1 MTRRGFWRNLMRG
14 GAAAALL
21 ALVAACAVPPKL
33 AGHGGLSFSR
43 NGRFAVNVSGGAN
56 GPHAVQG
63 GFSWLD
69 EGAQLRLDLANPLGS
84 TLARIM
90 VTPAGATLQ
99 RADGTLESAQNADAL
114 AAQVLGSPI
123 PVEGLRDWLR
133 GRTDGKASDLHTNL
147 DGKPESFIENGWTVR
162 LTRYDAL
169 GPRLL
174 TMQRNDAGA
183 HISVRLAV
191 DG

>member
-1 MTRRGFWRNLMRG
+1 MTRRGFWRGMARG
-14 GAAAALL
+14 GAAALL
-21 ALVAACAVPPKL
+21 ALLAACAVPPKQV
-33 AGHGGLSFSR
+33 GHGTESFSR
-43 NGRFAVNVSGGAN
+43 TGRFAVNVSGGVN

-69 EGAQLRLDLANPLGS
+69 EGTVLRLDLANPLGN
-84 TLARIM
+84 TLARVE
-90 VTPAGATLQ
+90 VTSAGATLQ
-99 RADGTLESAQNADAL
+99 RADGTRKFARNADAL
-114 AAQVLGSPI
+114 VAQVVGSPI

-133 GRTDGKASDLHTNL
+133 GRTDGGAHGVKTDAA
-147 DGKPESFIENGWTVR
+147 GKVESFDENGWTVR
-162 LTRYDAL
+162 LSRYDAL

-174 TMQRNDAGA
+174 AMQRTDADA

>member
-1 MTRRGFWRNLMRG
+1 MTRRGFGRRLARG
-14 GAAAALL
+14 GMAAALAVL
-21 ALVAACAVPPKL
+21 LAACAVPPKL
-33 AGHGGLSFSR
+33 AGHGGPSFSR
-43 NGRFAVNVSGGAN
+43 NGRFAVNVSGGAK

-69 EGAQLRLDLANPLGS
+69 EGGELRLDLANPLGS
-84 TLARIM
+84 TLARIE
-90 VTPAGATLQ
+90 VTPAGATLR
-99 RADGTLESAQNADAL
+99 RADGSREAAQNADAL

-133 GRTDGKASDLHTNL
+133 GRTDGKARDLNTNAS
-147 DGKPESFIENGWTVR
+147 GQPESFVENGWEVR
-162 LTRYDAL
+162 LTRYDAV

-174 TMQRNDAGA
+174 VMHRDDADA
-183 HISVRLAV
+183 RISVRLAV